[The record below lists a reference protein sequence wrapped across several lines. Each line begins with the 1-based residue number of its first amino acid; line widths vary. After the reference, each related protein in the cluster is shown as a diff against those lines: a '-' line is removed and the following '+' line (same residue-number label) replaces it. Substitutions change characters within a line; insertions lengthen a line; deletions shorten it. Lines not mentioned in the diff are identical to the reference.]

1 LEVCLEACK
10 GVRIA
15 HAAHDDYFHD
25 RGVNVQAARASGHLS
40 VSESP
45 LLAAFTNPA
54 PRNSGA
60 NVAESPVLG
69 ESPAR
74 PVVQP
79 RKLPE
84 AAKETLDE
92 VWADA
97 IYALALPFNFLEHPS
112 ESQFAQRRSTPPPIW
127 YAHSGHAACRVVPA
141 SFDVAGEVCE
151 RT

>member
-1 LEVCLEACK
+1 M
-10 GVRIA
+10 
-15 HAAHDDYFHD
+15 
-25 RGVNVQAARASGHLS
+25 
-40 VSESP
+40 
-45 LLAAFTNPA
+45 LAAFTNPA

-84 AAKETLDE
+84 AAKEKLDA

-112 ESQFAQRRSTPPPIW
+112 E
-127 YAHSGHAACRVVPA
+127 
-141 SFDVAGEVCE
+141 
-151 RT
+151 